1 MLLKDLYQIVKI
13 GSDKPLILWLKDFQ
27 KLAKKILP
35 RLEEVEKKITPKTET
50 RNRVK
55 LLVKLFQEEN
65 PNELALAENLFFIAE
80 LFKDQKQ
87 KEHEKLINDYIS
99 CSKKFF
105 EISHLS
111 EIHRRVRE
119 GLIKKL
125 SKKEKQEYDF
135 RLFKEEGLIYCL
147 EYCLAVYNAIEN
159 SKSRQ
164 KKVSFIVSSEIDLG
178 MGKLPG
184 LYTNLDRDNILS
196 KFIYSIL
203 DDNVRLR
210 LIKAYFY
217 AKILIMRVNISLE
230 EKGYKV
236 TYNKVTLEE
245 IIEAFKEFIQILLA
259 TFQEMGIEKLSTL
272 AFPPFTNKSL
282 KNIKI

>member
-1 MLLKDLYQIVKI
+1 MLLKDLLQIVKI
-13 GSDKPLILWLKDFQ
+13 GSEKPLVLWLKDFQ
-27 KLAKKILP
+27 KLAKGISP
-35 RLEEVEKKITPKTET
+35 QLEEVEEKITPKTET

-55 LLVKLFQEEN
+55 LLIKLFKEKN
-65 PNELALAENLFFIAE
+65 PNELSLAENLFFIAE
-80 LFKDQKQ
+80 LFKNQTQ

-99 CSKKFF
+99 CAKKFF

-111 EIHRRVRE
+111 ETHRRVRE
-119 GLIKKL
+119 GLIKRL

-147 EYCLAVYNAIEN
+147 EYCLAVYQAMED

-164 KKVSFIVSSEIDLG
+164 EKVSFIVSNEIDLG

-184 LYTNLDRDNILS
+184 LYINFDRDNMLS

-203 DDNVRLR
+203 DNDVRLR

-217 AKILIMRVNISLE
+217 ARILIMRVNINFTE
-230 EKGYKV
+230 EGYKV

-245 IIEAFKEFIQILLA
+245 IIKAFREFIQILLA
-259 TFQEMGIEKLSTL
+259 TFQEIGIEKLSAL

-282 KNIKI
+282 KNIKV